1 MQLIY
6 EITFNSK
13 SQYIKNSIRTLIKKN
28 NIEASCEQNSHYIY
42 IICNDT
48 QENIE
53 AFFKILETALPLS
66 IFMQSSKVIDALPS
80 GVAFLEDNEV
90 QPVLSLSN
98 EEVSLI
104 LKNNDA
110 LQKQNA
116 LKLQNEE
123 IVKLKTSRGEC
134 HFAQPSAQNLQ
145 ELMKISSCV
154 HVFIANT
161 AAFETLFT
169 PNQKDVQ
176 LLCSIERPL
185 VKLKL
190 NYHANQHKQYSQ
202 TNTVYAKMPYDKAT
216 FLLAYEVHQLG
227 LNALLCCQTNA
238 CDETIKVGY
247 LEQNTYIVEGNAGLF
262 PKYDQSS
269 SQVFKDSKS
278 YFEHHGGV
286 FKATLSQFNK
296 RTSKCMGVYLTTHK
310 HNSEI
315 AVYTPKQG
323 KKSVINVPNIHLG
336 FSTNLEEISDID
348 DNTQR
353 LIENFKKK
361 FPKLFENIDF
371 EFEASHGFASIIN
384 LMAYIL
390 EFKDAQAFEAAAENA
405 TAKSGVKID
414 MKVIKLDGVNY
425 LDYRRIVQS
434 MMSYRL
440 AGVNRDLL
448 AFSFYESLSEFVV
461 QTLEQLKEEF
471 ECSDVIVCGNMIAN
485 KILLEKTQKAL
496 NKTFNV
502 MMPKEYPLDYDG

>member
-1 MQLIY
+1 
-6 EITFNSK
+6 
-13 SQYIKNSIRTLIKKN
+13 
-28 NIEASCEQNSHYIY
+28 
-42 IICNDT
+42 
-48 QENIE
+48 
-53 AFFKILETALPLS
+53 
-66 IFMQSSKVIDALPS
+66 
-80 GVAFLEDNEV
+80 
-90 QPVLSLSN
+90 
-98 EEVSLI
+98 VSLI

-371 EFEASHGFASIIN
+371 EFEASHGF
-384 LMAYIL
+384 
-390 EFKDAQAFEAAAENA
+390 
-405 TAKSGVKID
+405 V
-414 MKVIKLDGVNY
+414 
-425 LDYRRIVQS
+425 
-434 MMSYRL
+434 
-440 AGVNRDLL
+440 
-448 AFSFYESLSEFVV
+448 
-461 QTLEQLKEEF
+461 
-471 ECSDVIVCGNMIAN
+471 
-485 KILLEKTQKAL
+485 
-496 NKTFNV
+496 
-502 MMPKEYPLDYDG
+502 